1 MWTHWQLPR
10 LRQRALRLAPRSDG
24 FEPAGPPCIL
34 AGMSKPLILLA
45 SASPRRSALLTQL
58 GVEHQVRPVDIDE
71 RIQPGEAPAQY
82 VRRLAIAKAEA
93 LWSRL
98 MEQDRVPVLGSDT
111 AVAVATGGGN
121 EILGKPVDR
130 ADGLRMLKRLSART
144 HQVYTAV
151 ALRHARGCDTRLSV
165 SDVTFRALSR
175 TEMQA
180 YWRSGEP
187 LDKAGGYAIQGQA
200 ALFIE
205 RIAGSHSGIVGLPLF
220 ETAELLHMI
229 GYPLLDGPLLDEK
242 GEFTGMNAG

>member
-1 MWTHWQLPR
+1 MY
-10 LRQRALRLAPRSDG
+10 
-24 FEPAGPPCIL
+24 PAS
-34 AGMSKPLILLA
+34 MSKPLILLA
-45 SASPRRSALLTQL
+45 SASPRHSALLTQI
-58 GVEHQVRPVDIDE
+58 GVEHRVRPVDIDE

-98 MEQDRVPVLGSDT
+98 MEQDRAPVLGSDT
-111 AVAVATGGGN
+111 SVALAD
-121 EILGKPVDR
+121 EILGKPADR
-130 ADGLRMLKRLSART
+130 GDGLQMLKRLSART

-175 TEMQA
+175 TEMDA

-187 LDKAGGYAIQGQA
+187 LDKAGGYAIQGRA

-205 RIAGSHSGIVGLPLF
+205 RIAGSYSGIVGLPLF

-229 GYPLLDGPLLDEK
+229 GYPLLNGPPLDEPGK
-242 GEFTGMNAG
+242 STGMQAG